1 MRAIILAAGL
11 GTRMRPLTDHL
22 PKPLLQAGGSALIEY
37 HLRNLAQAGIREVV
51 INHFHLG
58 ERLEEALGDGSR
70 YGVQIAWSREAVR
83 LETAGG
89 IVNALPL
96 LGDEAFA
103 VVSGD
108 IWTDYDFARLQPVD
122 GRDTLARL
130 VMVPNPPHHPTGDF
144 QCAPSG
150 RLQLGAAQEAAPG
163 CTYSGVSVMHPAL
176 FAGLSAQPL
185 PLRPVLDAAIAAGRV
200 AGELYTGRWFDIGT
214 PQRLQELDEM
224 LKEYIASV
232 DEVVPGSSPADT
244 P

>member
-51 INHFHLG
+51 INHYHLG

-70 YGVQIAWSREAVR
+70 YGVRIAWSRETVR

-89 IVNALPL
+89 IVKALPL

-122 GRDTLARL
+122 GRETLARL

-144 QCAPSG
+144 ALDGAG
-150 RLQLGAAQEAAPG
+150 RLRLRAAADSSPG
-163 CTYSGVSVMHPAL
+163 CTYSGISVMHPAL
-176 FAGLSAQPL
+176 FAGLPAQPL
-185 PLRPVLDAAIAAGRV
+185 PLRPVLEAAIAAGRV

-214 PQRLQELDEM
+214 PQRLQELDV
-224 LKEYIASV
+224 LLL
-232 DEVVPGSSPADT
+232 GG
-244 P
+244 

>member
-37 HLRNLAQAGIREVV
+37 HLRNLAQAGIRDVV

-70 YGVQIAWSREAVR
+70 YGVRIAWSRESVR

-89 IVNALPL
+89 IVKALPL

-108 IWTDYDFARLQPVD
+108 IWTDYDLARLQPVD

-130 VMVPNPPHHPTGDF
+130 VMVANPPHHPTGDF
-144 QCAPSG
+144 ALDGAG
-150 RLQLGAAQEAAPG
+150 RLRLRASADCGPG
-163 CTYSGVSVMHPAL
+163 CTYSGISVMHPAL
-176 FAGLSAQPL
+176 FAGLVADPL

-214 PQRLQELDEM
+214 PQRLQELDV
-224 LKEYIASV
+224 LLR
-232 DEVVPGSSPADT
+232 GG
-244 P
+244 

>member
-37 HLRNLAQAGIREVV
+37 HLRNLAQAGIREIV

-70 YGVQIAWSREAVR
+70 YGVHIAWSREALR

-96 LGDEAFA
+96 LGDGAFA

-108 IWTDYDFARLQPVD
+108 IWTDYDFARLQRVD

-144 QCAPSG
+144 QCGPAG
-150 RLQLGAAQEAAPG
+150 RLRLRAPQDTAPG

-176 FAGLSAQPL
+176 FAGLAAEPL

-200 AGELYTGRWFDIGT
+200 AGELFAGRWFDIGT
-214 PQRLQELDEM
+214 PQRLQELD
-224 LKEYIASV
+224 LLLRGA
-232 DEVVPGSSPADT
+232 
-244 P
+244 

>member
-37 HLRNLAQAGIREVV
+37 HLRNLAQAGIRDVV

-70 YGVQIAWSREAVR
+70 YGVRIAWSRESVR

-89 IVNALPL
+89 IVKALPL

-108 IWTDYDFARLQPVD
+108 IWTDYDLARLQPVD

-130 VMVPNPPHHPTGDF
+130 VMVANPPHHPTGDF
-144 QCAPSG
+144 ALDGAG
-150 RLQLGAAQEAAPG
+150 RLRLRVAADCGPG
-163 CTYSGVSVMHPAL
+163 CTYSGISVMHPAL
-176 FAGLSAQPL
+176 FAGLVADPL

-214 PQRLQELDEM
+214 PQRLQELDV
-224 LKEYIASV
+224 LLR
-232 DEVVPGSSPADT
+232 GG
-244 P
+244 